1 MTLNIPNPIN
11 VKTVKNITEYHFL
24 LDGPAGKIEA
34 LLTVPDSENSYDAI
48 GVVCHPH
55 PLHGGSMS
63 NKVAHTIAKT
73 FIELGVPTI
82 RFNFRGVDQSE
93 GKFDNGI
100 GEQDDLLAV
109 VNLMREYYPFESLWL
124 GGFSFG
130 SFVAFKTHK
139 RADATRLITVAP
151 PVRMFNFD
159 NLAQP
164 TCPWLLVQGMADEVV
179 SAEEILEW
187 ANKLSTPPD
196 IATLDEA
203 THFFHGKLNDLK
215 EVIIEHITRS

>member
-1 MTLNIPNPIN
+1 MTINIPNPIN

-24 LDGPAGKIEA
+24 VDGPAGKIEA
-34 LLTVPDSENSYDAI
+34 LLTVPDVENNHDAI

-63 NKVAHTIAKT
+63 NKVAHTIART
-73 FIELGVPTI
+73 FIELGVPAI
-82 RFNFRGVDQSE
+82 RFNFRGVGESE
-93 GKFDNGI
+93 GEFDNGI
-100 GEQDDLLAV
+100 GEQDDLFAV
-109 VNLMREYYPFESLWL
+109 INLMRENYAFESLWL

-130 SFVAFKTHK
+130 SFVAFKAHK
-139 RADATRLITVAP
+139 RVDAARLITVAP

-159 NLAQP
+159 DSEQP

-187 ANKLSTPPD
+187 ANKLQTPPD
-196 IATLDEA
+196 IATLDNA
-203 THFFHGKLNDLK
+203 THFFHGRLTDLK
-215 EVIIEHITRS
+215 KVIVEHIARS